1 MAELWKKRV
10 CKIDTRRGYHLQ
22 QTVSSAFF
30 FLPRYFSILGFY
42 YSHDRN
48 ISLGV

>member
-42 YSHDRN
+42 YHDRN